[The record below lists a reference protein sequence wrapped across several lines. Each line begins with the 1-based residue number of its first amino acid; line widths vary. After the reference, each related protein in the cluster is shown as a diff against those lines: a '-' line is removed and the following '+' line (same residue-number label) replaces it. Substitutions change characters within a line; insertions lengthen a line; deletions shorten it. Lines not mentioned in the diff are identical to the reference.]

1 MTLEYIKNYLRV
13 DSEDEDE
20 LIKNLM
26 EVSQIYIDSCVGE
39 AYKGHEKGIKLSELL
54 QIKLINDMYESR
66 GSNHEGANN
75 IKRDIIVT
83 SILESLSMYEE
94 VNNNE

>member
-1 MTLEYIKNYLRV
+1 MTLEYVKDYLRV

-20 LIKNLM
+20 FINNLI
-26 EVSQIYIDSCVGE
+26 ETSQIYIDRCVGE
-39 AYKGHEKGIKLSELL
+39 TYKEYEKGVKLAELL
-54 QIKLINDMYESR
+54 QMKLINDMYESR

-83 SILESLSMYEE
+83 TMLESLSMYEE
-94 VNNNE
+94 VDNNE

>member
-1 MTLEYIKNYLRV
+1 MTLEYVKDYLRV
-13 DSEDEDE
+13 DSEDEDDFIKQ
-20 LIKNLM
+20 LI

-39 AYKGHEKGIKLSELL
+39 AYKDYEKGIKLSELL

-75 IKRDIIVT
+75 IKRDVIVT
-83 SILESLSMYEE
+83 SILESLSIYEE
-94 VNNNE
+94 VDK

>member
-1 MTLEYIKNYLRV
+1 MTLEYVKDYLRV

-20 LIKNLM
+20 LIT
-26 EVSQIYIDSCVGE
+26 EFISISEIYIDNCVGE
-39 AYKGHEKGIKLSELL
+39 NYKAYEKGLKLASLL
-54 QIKLINDMYESR
+54 QLKLINDMYESR

-83 SILESLSMYEE
+83 SMLESLSMYEG
-94 VNNNE
+94 VGDA